1 MSVLLASVLSAIAG
15 AVVGALANAALA
27 SGARRSEQAERLEFR
42 LVGDRHGWE
51 PFDEET
57 RRRFPDV
64 VGPGALRLEYRAELR
79 NRGAKD
85 ATVRSWRWGVADAWE
100 RSYHYLPLESRM
112 ELVRVGEERK
122 EKHLEEGE
130 AGEAFTVPA
139 GGFATLHF
147 VGLFVVSKGEREG
160 GPEGCAPRFAASFRG
175 ARDYFETGEEPM
187 GARETV
193 GLAAALA
200 RSWVTER

>member
-1 MSVLLASVLSAIAG
+1 MLLTSVVLTVLG
-15 AVVGALANAALA
+15 ALVGAWATAALG
-27 SGARRSEQAERLEFR
+27 SRARRKERAERLQFR

-51 PFDEET
+51 PVDEET
-57 RRRFPDV
+57 KKRFPDV
-64 VGPGALRLEYRAELR
+64 VGPGTLRLEYRAELR

-85 ATVRSWRWGVADAWE
+85 ATVRSWRWEVADAWE
-100 RSYHYLPLESRM
+100 RSYYYLPLESRM
-112 ELVRVGEERK
+112 ELVRVGEEPKGRP
-122 EKHLEEGE
+122 LEEGE

-187 GARETV
+187 GAREAV